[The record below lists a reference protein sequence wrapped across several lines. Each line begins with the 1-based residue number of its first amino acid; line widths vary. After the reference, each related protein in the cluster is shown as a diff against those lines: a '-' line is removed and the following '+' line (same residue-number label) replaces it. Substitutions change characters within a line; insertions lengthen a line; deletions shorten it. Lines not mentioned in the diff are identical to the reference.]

1 MAGAREPGG
10 GAGALLS
17 EPPARAEHPPGV
29 EYPPGVNTPAGV
41 ALPQGL
47 AKEGTGVCLMTSGL
61 AAFAARVQAAR
72 GATGRLDLQYYIW
85 RDDLTGRLLAREIL
99 RVADRGVRVRV
110 LLDDMYAIGRER
122 VLVALDAHPQI
133 EVRLFNATRW
143 RRFGQIGL
151 MLEILFGGWHLNR
164 RMHNKAWIA
173 DGRVAICGGR
183 NIGDEY
189 FDASGE
195 FNFRDLD
202 LAIAGR
208 GAREAQRIFE
218 RYWHHRLARPVAI
231 VTQTTRRRGGLRGLT
246 AKIEAACAAP
256 QARPYFEELGADAAV
271 AEVLSGDPDRLSRV
285 GPDDIRV
292 LADPPDKA
300 QGRAPAA
307 ECLATA
313 ILEALRT
320 ARHEVLLISPYF
332 VPGAEGAALLEEM
345 ARRGVRVSVV
355 TNSLA
360 ATDVV
365 AVHGGYARYRER
377 LLDAGVELYELKPS
391 GEEGASV
398 FGSRGASLH
407 TKALVL
413 DCETAF
419 VGSFNLD
426 PRSVALNTEMGTF
439 VRHPEIARQLCA
451 EHARLAEPARSWR
464 VRRDGIRLAWT
475 AEVGGR
481 METRHLEP
489 DASFSRR
496 ILAALVQMLPIESQ
510 L

>member
-1 MAGAREPGG
+1 MPRSPEPGG
-10 GAGALLS
+10 GAGTMLAEL
-17 EPPARAEHPPGV
+17 PAPAELPPGV
-29 EYPPGVNTPAGV
+29 AHGGS
-41 ALPQGL
+41 
-47 AKEGTGVCLMTSGL
+47 GVCLMPGGL
-61 AAFAARVQAAR
+61 EAFAARVQAAR
-72 GATGRLDLQYYIW
+72 GATTRLDLQYYIW
-85 RDDLTGRLLAREIL
+85 RGDLTGSVLAQEVL
-99 RVADRGVRVRV
+99 HVADRGVQVRV

-122 VLVALDAHPQI
+122 VLVALDAHPNI

-202 LAIAGR
+202 LVIAG
-208 GAREAQRIFE
+208 GAAGEAQRIFE
-218 RYWHHRLARPVAI
+218 RYWHHRLARPVAV
-231 VTQTTRRRGGLRGLT
+231 VTQTPHRRGGLKGLA
-246 AKIEAACAAP
+246 AKLQAACAAP
-256 QARPYFEELGADAAV
+256 QARPFFEELGADAAV
-271 AEVLSGDPDRLSRV
+271 AEMMKGDPSRLSPV
-285 GPDDIRV
+285 GPADIRV

-300 QGRAPAA
+300 RGRAPAA
-307 ECLATA
+307 ECLAPA
-313 ILEALRT
+313 ILEALRR
-320 ARHEVLLISPYF
+320 AKREALLISPYF
-332 VPGAEGAALLEEM
+332 VPGSEGAALLEDL
-345 ARRGVRVSVV
+345 ARGGVRVSVV

-377 LLDAGVELYELKPS
+377 LLDAGVELHELKPS

-407 TKALVL
+407 TKALVV
-413 DCETAF
+413 DCEEAF

-439 VRHPEIARQLCA
+439 VRHPGIARKLCE
-451 EHARLAEPARSWR
+451 EHARLAEPSRSWR
-464 VRRDGIRLAWT
+464 VSRDGIRLAWT
-475 AEVGGR
+475 AEVGGTA
-481 METRHLEP
+481 EKRHLEP
-489 DASFSRR
+489 DASLSRR
-496 ILAALVQMLPIESQ
+496 ILAELVRMLPVESQ